1 MGLKAGDVCY
11 IRARNG
17 ALMRAGRELSS
28 DKLKELPA
36 RTQANQK
43 KAAFLAAK
51 EAHDGFPVPRTMD
64 LGATMASCAAR
75 VYASGTERHKTRVL
89 LCHVYHH
96 ALHGHYQVA
105 RDQLLTSHLADI
117 IHQFDISTQILYNR
131 ALVRCGICA
140 FERRLLPQ
148 AHSALMELAVFM
160 RMKRFL
166 HNQARNQNSNH
177 KHNLY

>member
-1 MGLKAGDVCY
+1 
-11 IRARNG
+11 
-17 ALMRAGRELSS
+17 
-28 DKLKELPA
+28 
-36 RTQANQK
+36 
-43 KAAFLAAK
+43 
-51 EAHDGFPVPRTMD
+51 MD

-131 ALVRCGICA
+131 AIVRCGICA
-140 FERRLLPQ
+140 FDKELLPE
-148 AHSALMELAVFM
+148 AHSALMEIAAGSRLKELLAQP
-160 RMKRFL
+160 L
-166 HNQARNQNSNH
+166 P
-177 KHNLY
+177 